1 MGDYITV
8 STKVRRELKEE
19 AERLG
24 VRISEVLRRALEE
37 EVKRRKLEELE
48 RKLSELGGALEKIDI
63 DRVVKSIRE
72 DREGR

>member
-1 MGDYITV
+1 MNNYITV

-24 VRISEVLRRALEE
+24 VKISEVLRRALEE
-37 EVKRRKLEELE
+37 EVRKRKFEELE
-48 RKLSELGGALEKIDI
+48 KELSEVGEALDRIDT
-63 DRVVKSIRE
+63 DRIVKSIRE

>member
-8 STKVRRELKEE
+8 CTKVRRELKEE

-37 EVKRRKLEELE
+37 EVRM
-48 RKLSELGGALEKIDI
+48 AYDI
-63 DRVVKSIRE
+63 
-72 DREGR
+72 